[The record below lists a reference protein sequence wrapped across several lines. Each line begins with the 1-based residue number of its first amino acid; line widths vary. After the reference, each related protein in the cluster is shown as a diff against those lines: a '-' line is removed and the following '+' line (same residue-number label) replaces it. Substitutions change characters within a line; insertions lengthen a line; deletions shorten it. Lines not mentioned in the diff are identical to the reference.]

1 MILKICD
8 NLHIIDEAIISY
20 STVVGRVTPTG
31 IEANGKYSRSTTK
44 HVGRI
49 SQMLGIPIEYVTMD
63 KQWFAWYDYGA
74 NVKYDGAI
82 GQASTSKILAKALET
97 GTSLIEAAILALPE
111 ITGKDRQRCIDQLL
125 NEGVDSQKIDDIV
138 FLNHLGLM

>member
-82 GQASTSKILAKALET
+82 GQASTSKI
-97 GTSLIEAAILALPE
+97 
-111 ITGKDRQRCIDQLL
+111 
-125 NEGVDSQKIDDIV
+125 
-138 FLNHLGLM
+138 